1 MIAIDTNVLVRVLV
15 DEPSQ
20 SGQIAAARALVGAAG
35 DVFVPLVV
43 LAETVWVLE
52 SAYRL
57 PKAEVVHA
65 LEHLLANAAFT
76 LEEEPRCSD
85 ALGVFSDSNA
95 DFSDCVILAG
105 CRSRGLQLHT
115 FDKRLAKLDGA
126 EQVAMP
132 PSRPSGRRPGPC

>member
-20 SGQIAAARALVGAAG
+20 PGHIAAARALVGTAG

-43 LAETVWVLE
+43 LVETVWVLE
-52 SAYRL
+52 SAYGL
-57 PKAEVVHA
+57 PKAEVVNA

-76 LEEEPRCSD
+76 LEEEPRCNE
-85 ALGVFSDSNA
+85 ALRVFRDSNA
-95 DFSDCVILAG
+95 DFSDCVILAA

-126 EQVAMP
+126 EQVAT
-132 PSRPSGRRPGPC
+132 SLE